1 MAQYVQTVT
10 LYGDHMPGL
19 RCFRTSCQGA
29 ALSRVG
35 MVCSKCVCGSH
46 THSNIYTRAHTPHVG
61 KSLKK
66 TSKLPCSKGSWK
78 LHTMGFFI
86 MQPKW
91 ARKILKRQW
100 KFNTNKSIC
109 RQGYVHVCTYVYER
123 PFVYN

>member
-1 MAQYVQTVT
+1 MAEYVQTVT

-46 THSNIYTRAHTPHVG
+46 TLKHTHSSTHTPRRQIFE
-61 KSLKK
+61 K

-91 ARKILKRQW
+91 ARKILKRHW